1 MPAGRHGKGIVKL
14 QSGEGKLG
22 IRQKV
27 ILLVY
32 PFLLAYYP
40 ILALR
45 NHNIEYVDL
54 ATVLRSLLLA
64 TAGTAIMAVLAYLL
78 VRNLEKS
85 SLIVSLVVMLFF
97 AYGHLYA
104 QYENTFGSPIRHR
117 YLAGAQ
123 LLVFLSVTFLVLKKD
138 QVARLMSQFM
148 AAASLV
154 LLAVVLLVAIRFDLG
169 EYRAAAA
176 AVQREGPNAP
186 GQTGEQLPD
195 FYLIILDAHTRSD
208 VLQERFGYDNRDFV
222 AQLDAMGFYVSSC
235 SQSNYASTKLSLTSA
250 LFADYI
256 QEIVPQGQVLPPL
269 KSSAINQALESQG
282 YKTIAFENRTRG
294 HFDLQEDVR
303 LSRNQMAFGEF
314 DLRGG
319 VSEFEKMMVNTSFLR
334 FLLNTELVP
343 GFDLDALEE
352 WELQEHYYQTQ
363 YILSE
368 LENLAAVPG
377 AKFVFA
383 HIMVPHAPF
392 VFAPDGAYRPT
403 SDPIRGYRDNVAF
416 IDHRLPSVLSAI
428 IEKSDPPPIIV
439 VMGDH
444 GPSTRKTITEQMR
457 MATLNAYLV
466 NASAREQMYPTMTP
480 VNAFRI
486 ILNAHYGGD
495 YPLLEDR
502 SYYAYKTDQVA
513 EAEIIETECG
523 VGQ

>member
-1 MPAGRHGKGIVKL
+1 M
-14 QSGEGKLG
+14 
-22 IRQKV
+22 
-27 ILLVY
+27 
-32 PFLLAYYP
+32 
-40 ILALR
+40 R

-64 TAGTAIMAVLAYLL
+64 TAGTAMVAVIAYLL

-85 SLIVSLVVMLFF
+85 SLIVSVVVILFF
-97 AYGHLYA
+97 SYGHLYA
-104 QYENTFGSPIRHR
+104 QYESSFGSPIRHR

-123 LLVFLSVTFLVLKKD
+123 VLVFLMVTLLVLKKD
-138 QVARLMSQFM
+138 QVARVLSQFM
-148 AAASLV
+148 AAGSLV
-154 LLAVVLLVAIRFDLG
+154 LLALVLVVAMRYDLG

-176 AVQREGPNAP
+176 AVQRESANTPSQP
-186 GQTGEQLPD
+186 GGQLPD

-222 AQLDAMGFYVSSC
+222 EQLTAMGFYVSSC

-256 QEIVPQGQVLPPL
+256 QDIVPNGQILPPL
-269 KSSAINQALESQG
+269 KSSAVNQALESRG

-294 HFDLQEDVR
+294 HFDLKEDVR
-303 LSRNQMAFGEF
+303 LSRNQLAFGEF

-319 VSEFEKMMVNTSFLR
+319 VSEFEKMMVDTSFLR

-343 GFDLDALEE
+343 GFDLDALED

-368 LENLAAVPG
+368 LENLPAVPG

-392 VFAPDGAYRPT
+392 VFSPDGSYRPT
-403 SDPIRGYRDNVAF
+403 SDPIKGYRDNTAF
-416 IDHRLPSVLSAI
+416 IDRRLPDILGAI
-428 IEKSDPPPIIV
+428 VKNSDPPPIIV
-439 VMGDH
+439 IMGDH

-457 MATLNAYLV
+457 MATLNAYFV
-466 NASAREQMYPTMTP
+466 NAAAKEQMYPTLTP

-486 ILNAHYGGD
+486 ILNAHYGGN
-495 YPLLEDR
+495 YPLLEDH
-502 SYYAYKTDQVA
+502 SYYAYRTDQVA
-513 EAEIIETECG
+513 EAEIIESQCED
-523 VGQ
+523 VP

>member
-1 MPAGRHGKGIVKL
+1 
-14 QSGEGKLG
+14 
-22 IRQKV
+22 V

-40 ILALR
+40 IFALR

-64 TAGTAIMAVLAYLL
+64 TAGTAILAVIAYLL

-85 SLIVSLVVMLFF
+85 SLIVSGAVILFF
-97 AYGHLYA
+97 SYGHLYA
-104 QYENTFGSPIRHR
+104 QYDSTFGSPIRHR

-123 LLVFLSVTFLVLKKD
+123 LLVFFLVTVLVLKKE
-138 QVARLMSQFM
+138 RLTRMMSQFM
-148 AAASLV
+148 AAGSLV
-154 LLAVVLLVAIRFDLG
+154 LLAIVLLVAIRYDLG

-176 AVQREGPNAP
+176 AVQSESANAP
-186 GQTGEQLPD
+186 SQPSEQLSD
-195 FYLIILDAHTRSD
+195 FYLIVLDAHTRSD
-208 VLQERFGYDNRDFV
+208 VLQERFGYDNGDFV
-222 AQLDAMGFYVSSC
+222 DQLTAMGFYISSC

-250 LFADYI
+250 LYADYI

-269 KSSAINQALESQG
+269 KSSAVSQALKSRG

-294 HFDLQEDVR
+294 HFDLKEDVR
-303 LSRNQMAFGEF
+303 LSRNRLAFGEF

-319 VSEFEKMMVNTSFLR
+319 VSEFEKMMVDTSFLR

-343 GFDLDALEE
+343 GFDLDALED

-368 LENLAAVPG
+368 LENMPAVPG

-392 VFAPDGAYRPT
+392 VFSPDGEYRPT
-403 SDPIRGYRDNVAF
+403 SDPIKGYRDNVEF
-416 IDHRLPSVLSAI
+416 IDRRLPSVLSAI
-428 IEKSDPPPIIV
+428 IENSDQPPIIV

-444 GPSTRKTITEQMR
+444 GPATRKTITEQMR
-457 MATLNAYLV
+457 MATLNAYFV
-466 NASAREQMYPTMTP
+466 NAAAKEQMYPTLTP

-486 ILNAHYGGD
+486 ILNAHYGGN

-502 SYYAYKTDQVA
+502 SYYAYKTDQVPG
-513 EAEIIETECG
+513 AEIIETECVG
-523 VGQ
+523 VQ